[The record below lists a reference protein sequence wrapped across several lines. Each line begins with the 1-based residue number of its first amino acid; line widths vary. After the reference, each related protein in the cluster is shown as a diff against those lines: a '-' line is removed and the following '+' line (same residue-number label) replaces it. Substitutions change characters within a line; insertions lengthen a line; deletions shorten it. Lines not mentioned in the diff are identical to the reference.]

1 MDHPH
6 VASLTDVYES
16 EEQLFLVM
24 DTWQGKVFWISRVD
38 VDIES
43 LLMGGEFPMP
53 LENTSNQECMQGGEL
68 FDRSWP
74 CKLVPS
80 DFLCFV
86 FFLVFFHIFFS
97 MFLLYA
103 VPTSLTEAWFPAD
116 SAILRSGAKE
126 TLHGKGCCSSHL
138 SGNHILNPSFSL
150 LLGDGGSVI
159 FFVFVSPFWKLSFLK
174 IRCSFGCLW
183 ICRCCWP
190 STTSTPMILWLDL
203 KPQWKL
209 DGLIDMSSCDH
220 LIIVQLV
227 TRDLK
232 WQLRCT
238 VTSSWRTS
246 CMKRRHAVWFIS
258 SFPCSSCFFLGG
270 ISGAS
275 SWGLTLPCFAL
286 PLPALRHF
294 SCRTLI
300 IWSWLI
306 LVSATWLSPENVE
319 VVDARATRVS
329 PFHDVSGKI
338 WHPNTTMAVSCGTL
352 AYVAPEV
359 LEKSYTS
366 QCYPAVFF
374 FQVKLLAGMK
384 LGILENSS
392 PNLRW
397 FMEPWSG
404 GIRAT
409 FWSLGGIFCHRKCS
423 RSCCAFRNELNEAI
437 CPSLALNPN
446 RSVTSRTEMIRNCIS
461 TANASRQLYMT
472 TSQWGVRN
480 CRRET
485 LPKNL
490 SES

>member
-1 MDHPH
+1 M
-6 VASLTDVYES
+6 SLPCDSLIGLKLRQSLQWKHSSYVVWAKKRGKNWRVRRLLGPAIGPKGRLVR
-16 EEQLFLVM
+16 LFLWWKTQLRDPVENS
-24 DTWQGKVFWISRVD
+24 VSPLSRK
-38 VDIES
+38 
-43 LLMGGEFPMP
+43 F
-53 LENTSNQECMQGGEL
+53 
-68 FDRSWP
+68 SWP
-74 CKLVPS
+74 WIIHMWPLWRMSMNRKSSYSLSWILGKEKSSESRGLMLILNHCWWAGNFRCHLKHFKSGMHARRRALRSILALQVGS
-80 DFLCFV
+80 FRFFV
-86 FFLVFFHIFFS
+86 FCVFLVFFHIFFS

-258 SFPCSSCFFLGG
+258 SFPCSSCFF
-270 ISGAS
+270 
-275 SWGLTLPCFAL
+275 
-286 PLPALRHF
+286 
-294 SCRTLI
+294 
-300 IWSWLI
+300 
-306 LVSATWLSPENVE
+306 
-319 VVDARATRVS
+319 
-329 PFHDVSGKI
+329 
-338 WHPNTTMAVSCGTL
+338 
-352 AYVAPEV
+352 
-359 LEKSYTS
+359 
-366 QCYPAVFF
+366 
-374 FQVKLLAGMK
+374 
-384 LGILENSS
+384 
-392 PNLRW
+392 
-397 FMEPWSG
+397 
-404 GIRAT
+404 
-409 FWSLGGIFCHRKCS
+409 
-423 RSCCAFRNELNEAI
+423 
-437 CPSLALNPN
+437 
-446 RSVTSRTEMIRNCIS
+446 
-461 TANASRQLYMT
+461 
-472 TSQWGVRN
+472 
-480 CRRET
+480 
-485 LPKNL
+485 
-490 SES
+490 